1 MPKIHFIAIGG
12 AAMHNLALALKAKGY
27 QITGS
32 DDEIYEPSKSLLAS
46 HGILPEEFG
55 WFPEKITADLDA
67 VILGMHAKADNP
79 ELIKAQELG
88 IKIESYPSFLYEVS
102 KHKQRIVIA
111 GSHGKTSITSMIL
124 HVLKSLNRKF
134 DYLVGARIEGFEL
147 MASLSDAPIIIIEGD
162 EYLASPIDRQAK
174 FLLYQPH
181 IALISGIAWDH
192 INVYPTFKSYTDSFD
207 QLIKQMPKA
216 GHLFFDQTD
225 ETLSNLVKNSPE
237 DIDVN
242 GYEAHQA
249 EIKNGNTILKGVDGK
264 RYEIEV
270 FGQHTLKNLN
280 GARLICEEIG
290 VSSADFYTSISTFKG
305 AAKRLELV
313 AKSPNSLLY
322 KDFAHAPSKVA
333 ATTAALNEQ
342 YPERKLVAC
351 LELHT
356 FSSLNPAFLPE
367 YESTLAKADEAI
379 IYLSEHA
386 RQIKQMDRMDESL
399 VQNYFKHPSLKVI
412 RDPATL
418 ATELSGKSWHE
429 ANLLM
434 MSSGTFDELDLKD
447 LAGKMG
453 LSTI

>member
-55 WFPEKITADLDA
+55 WFPEKIMADLDM

-79 ELIKAQELG
+79 ELMRAQELG

-225 ETLSNLVKNSPE
+225 ATLSNLVQNCPE
-237 DIDVN
+237 DVDMN
-242 GYEAHQA
+242 GYEAHPS
-249 EIKNGNTILKGVDGK
+249 EIKNGSTILIAEDGT
-264 RYEIEV
+264 RYEIQV
-270 FGQHTLKNLN
+270 FGQHSLKNLN

-290 VSSADFYTSISTFKG
+290 VSSTDFYTSISTFKG

-313 AKSPNSLLY
+313 AKSTSSLFY

-342 YPERKLVAC
+342 YQERELVAC

-356 FSSLNPAFLPE
+356 FSSLNPTFLPE
-367 YESTLAKADEAI
+367 YQSTLAKADEAI

-386 RQIKQMDRMDESL
+386 RQIKQMDRIEESL
-399 VQNYFKHPSLKVI
+399 IQNYFKHPSLKVI
-412 RDPATL
+412 RDSSTL
-418 ATELSGKSWHE
+418 ASELISKSWQDT
-429 ANLLM
+429 NLLM
-434 MSSGTFDELDLKD
+434 MSSGTFDGLDLKEM
-447 LAGKMG
+447 AVKMG